1 MASSQRKAVRSPERS
16 ALLCAL
22 LSMTLLPLCGD
33 TWAQGSAEVRL
44 SRYTTGSIQPDASQ
58 LDPLEALVQ
67 VSLPRSS
74 VATVGEAVNYLL
86 LRTGYRLAEPPQAV
100 FSPIPIL
107 SMPLP
112 EVHRHLGP
120 YSVRTALSVL
130 VGAPFALSVDPA
142 HRLVSFRTAQS
153 EAQGT
158 DSAARRERATEHA
171 DRISTGSTR

>member
-1 MASSQRKAVRSPERS
+1 MASSQCKAALSPATS

-22 LSMTLLPLCGD
+22 LTLTWLPLCSSA
-33 TWAQGSAEVRL
+33 WAQGSAEVRL
-44 SRYTTGSIQPDASQ
+44 SRYTTGAIQPDASQ
-58 LDPLEALVQ
+58 LDPLEAMVQ
-67 VSLPRSS
+67 VSVPRSS

-86 LRTGYRLAEPPQAV
+86 LRTGYRLAGPPEAV
-100 FSPIPIL
+100 SSPIPIL

-130 VGAPFALSVDPA
+130 VGAPFELSVDPA